1 MILTAGVLCC
11 NQKCDF
17 CHQKQNKRGIIYNN
31 YTCPCPGG
39 GQDNRVS
46 VLSSHDDI
54 LHRYSNLSNSP
65 EKIHVIFLMSAWLQT
80 RLSLAPEQARKQ
92 LVKTCNKY

>member
-1 MILTAGVLCC
+1 MILTTGVLCC

-54 LHRYSNLSNSP
+54 LHRCTNLSNFP
-65 EKIHVIFLMSAWLQT
+65 EKIHVICLMSTWLQT
-80 RLSLAPEQARKQ
+80 GLSLAPEQARK
-92 LVKTCNKY
+92 

>member
-1 MILTAGVLCC
+1 MWFLPP
-11 NQKCDF
+11 
-17 CHQKQNKRGIIYNN
+17 KQNKRGIIYNN

-54 LHRYSNLSNSP
+54 LHRYTNLSNFP
-65 EKIHVIFLMSAWLQT
+65 EKIHVICFDVYMAPDRSLFGSWAGKKITCQIMQQI
-80 RLSLAPEQARKQ
+80 LS
-92 LVKTCNKY
+92 N